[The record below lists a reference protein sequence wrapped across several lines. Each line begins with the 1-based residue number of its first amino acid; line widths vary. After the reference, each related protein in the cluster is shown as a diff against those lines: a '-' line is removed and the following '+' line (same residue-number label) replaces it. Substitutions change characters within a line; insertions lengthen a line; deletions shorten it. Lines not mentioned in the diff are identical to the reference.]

1 MPTSPESTSIR
12 GFQDAF
18 ARRLRDPAASPLPSS
33 VPERRMAVYEELVF
47 NNLKG
52 FIDTAFPITREI
64 VSEAEWQRTL
74 RRFAAGHRCRSP
86 LFRDIAEEF
95 LGWFVPMADTLF
107 PDRPWLAEFMHYEW
121 IELAAEVAEDPP
133 GRDVIDPDGDLMKGC
148 PALHPSVHVGCY
160 RHPLHRVSPR
170 RLPQEREQGSYCYL
184 VMRASDDRIRF
195 HNVNPA
201 VGWLIERI
209 DQRDGNGEGALLALA
224 EHLGVSVTATFLE
237 QGQSMLSDLRR
248 QGTLIGTWRK

>member
-1 MPTSPESTSIR
+1 MLTSPESMDIR

-18 ARRLRDPAASPLPSS
+18 AQRLRDPGASPLPSG
-33 VPERRMAVYEELVF
+33 VPESRMAVYEALVF

-52 FIDTAFPITREI
+52 FIDTAFPITRNI
-64 VSEAEWQRTL
+64 LTEAEWLRTL
-74 RRFAAGHRCRSP
+74 RRFAAGHHCRSP
-86 LFRDIAEEF
+86 LFRDIAAEF
-95 LGWFVPMADTLF
+95 LGWFIPMAETLF

-133 GRDVIDPDGDLMKGC
+133 GPDVIDPDGDLMDGC

-160 RHPLHRVSPR
+160 RYPTHRVSPQ
-170 RLPQEREQGSYCYL
+170 RLPREHERGSYCYL
-184 VMRASDDRIRF
+184 VMRAPDDRIRF
-195 HNVNPA
+195 HSVNPA

-209 DQRDGNGEGALLALA
+209 AQQDGNGEGVIRALA
-224 EHLGVSVTATFLE
+224 QHLGVTVTATFLE

-248 QGTLIGTWRK
+248 QGALIGTWRK